1 MDQSQTFQQYY
12 VTEECD
18 LPDITSEPN
27 KNWLATFYFGPVA
40 MATLASDVQ
49 SPQWM
54 PPRRPPNPD
63 AGS

>member
-27 KNWLATFYFGPVA
+27 KNWLAIFYFGPVA

-49 SPQWM
+49 SDHLY
-54 PPRRPPNPD
+54 RPIK
-63 AGS
+63 